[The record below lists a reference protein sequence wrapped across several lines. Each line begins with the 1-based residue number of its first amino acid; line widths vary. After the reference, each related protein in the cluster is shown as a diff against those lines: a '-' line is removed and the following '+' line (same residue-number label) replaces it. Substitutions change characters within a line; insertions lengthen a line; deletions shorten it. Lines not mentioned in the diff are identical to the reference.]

1 MKLMKRIQQY
11 FMSVVLLGAMVAL
24 MAGCEE
30 EKEFSA
36 DFDIPWVVSTITS
49 VTPLQAPIG
58 AQLTI
63 TGENLGA
70 DFVPAINFFI
80 GTLSCEVVSQNSTT
94 VVIIVPG
101 GISEPSDVS
110 VRNLHNRT
118 FVYGE
123 QFRPTE

>member
-1 MKLMKRIQQY
+1 MKRIQQY
-11 FMSVVLLGAMVAL
+11 FISAALSVAMIAL
-24 MAGCEE
+24 TAGCEE
-30 EKEFSA
+30 VKEFSA
-36 DFDIPWVVSTITS
+36 DYDIPWIVSTIS
-49 VTPLQAPIG
+49 NVTPLQAPAG

-80 GTLSCEVVSQNSTT
+80 GTLSCEVVSQSSTT
-94 VVIIVPG
+94 VVIIVPE

-118 FVYGE
+118 FVYTE
-123 QFRPTE
+123 QFRPAE